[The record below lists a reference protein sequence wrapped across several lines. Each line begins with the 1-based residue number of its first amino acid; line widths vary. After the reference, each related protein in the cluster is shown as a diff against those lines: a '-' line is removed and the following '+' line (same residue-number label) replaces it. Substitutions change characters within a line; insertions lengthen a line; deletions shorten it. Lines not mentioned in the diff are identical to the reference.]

1 MTATFTKVQAQQ
13 AWTIARVE
21 MRRAFLS
28 KRALW
33 VYLLALFPAAAF
45 LAYGLQMKVMEER
58 WARHGLASAQLID
71 SFTKGE
77 KVEDVLERAPNP
89 AFDRKWKNWRDDE
102 EEHEGRNREGK
113 AREGKDR
120 KEREEERVERR
131 ALTYFDGQR
140 VADLRFSNGVLD
152 EKSVHLILELSEDRK
167 IFAGIFQYFY
177 LRLAIFFG
185 CLGIFMNM
193 FRGEL
198 LDKTLHFWFL
208 MPVRREVLLAGKYI
222 AGLTAAAVIFGG
234 GALLG
239 YGAMLWPHSGVEAQM
254 FLAGA
259 GWSHAF
265 WYAAAAVLGC
275 LGYGSVFLAAGLLLR
290 NPIIPAAVILLWES
304 INGFLP
310 ATLQKLSVLYYLQS
324 LCPET
329 APLDEGPP
337 LLRLLL
343 APAAPASK
351 GLAIAGLIL
360 VTALV
365 LWAASRAVKKIEI
378 NYSTD

>member
-1 MTATFTKVQAQQ
+1 MAAFTRVQAQQ
-13 AWTIARVE
+13 TWTIARVE

-45 LAYGLQMKVMEER
+45 FTHGLQMKVMEER
-58 WARHGLASAQLID
+58 WARHGLASAQLMD

-77 KVEDVLERAPNP
+77 KVDDVLKRAPTP
-89 AFDRKWKNWRDDE
+89 AFDHKWTNRRDDE
-102 EEHEGRNREGK
+102 GEREGQ
-113 AREGKDR
+113 AREGKHR

-140 VADLRFSNGVLD
+140 VADLRFSNGVLE
-152 EKSVHLILELSEDRK
+152 EKRVHFILDLSEDRK
-167 IFAGIFQYFY
+167 IFAGMFQYFY

-185 CLGIFMNM
+185 CLGIFMNL

-239 YGAMLWPHSGVEAQM
+239 YGAMLWPHSGVETQV
-254 FLAGA
+254 FLAAA
-259 GWSHAF
+259 GWAHAF

-290 NPIIPAAVILLWES
+290 NPIIPAAVILLWEG

-310 ATLQKLSVLYYLQS
+310 AALQKLSVLYYLQS
-324 LCPET
+324 LCPEA
-329 APLDEGPP
+329 APLDETQP

-378 NYSTD
+378 NYSTE

>member
-1 MTATFTKVQAQQ
+1 MMAAITRVEVQQ
-13 AWTIARVE
+13 AWIIARSE

-28 KRALW
+28 KRGLW
-33 VYLLALFPAAAF
+33 VYLLAIFPAVAF
-45 LAYGLQMKVMEER
+45 FGHGLQTKLMEER
-58 WARHGLASAQLID
+58 WARHGLTSAQLID

-77 KVEDVLERAPNP
+77 KTDDVLKRAPNP
-89 AFDRKWKNWRDDE
+89 AFDHSWKNRRDDE
-102 EEHEGRNREGK
+102 GDRDGR
-113 AREGKDR
+113 AAEGKD
-120 KEREEERVERR
+120 KQEKTERAEETVERR
-131 ALTYFDGQR
+131 AITYFDGQR
-140 VADLRFSNGVLD
+140 VADLRFSDGVLQ
-152 EKSVHLILELSEDRK
+152 EKRVRYILDLNEDRR

-185 CLGIFMNM
+185 CLGIFMNL
-193 FRGEL
+193 FRGEM

-208 MPVRREVLLAGKYI
+208 TPVRREVLLGGKYI

-239 YGAMLWPHSGVEAQM
+239 FAAMIWPHTGVEAQAFM
-254 FLAGA
+254 AAA
-259 GWSHAF
+259 GWSHAL
-265 WYAAAAVLGC
+265 WYTAAAVLGC

-310 ATLQKLSVLYYLQS
+310 AVLQKLSVLYYLQS
-324 LCPET
+324 LCPEA
-329 APLDEGPP
+329 APMDENAPI
-337 LLRLLL
+337 LRLLL

-351 GLAIAGLIL
+351 SLAIVGLVA

-365 LWAASRAVKKIEI
+365 LWAASRAVKRIEI
-378 NYSTD
+378 NYSTE